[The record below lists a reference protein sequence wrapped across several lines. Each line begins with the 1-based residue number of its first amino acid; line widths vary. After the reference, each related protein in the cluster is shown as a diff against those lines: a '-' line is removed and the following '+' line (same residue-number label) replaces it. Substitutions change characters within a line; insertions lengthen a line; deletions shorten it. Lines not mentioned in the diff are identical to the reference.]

1 MKTEFTLWTQNI
13 HRIEKSSVTDII
25 IIPTSDCSI
34 KHSAGQEW
42 KGMLSV
48 SICIVKD
55 YTLNPNSY

>member
-13 HRIEKSSVTDII
+13 HRIERSSVTDINL
-25 IIPTSDCSI
+25 IPTSDCAI

-48 SICIVKD
+48 STCIVKD